1 MTLDNKVCCCFF
13 NSRTKIKHCENN
25 KSTQSHTAAS
35 ASVLQN
41 GLSDHKSTHSHTA
54 TSASVLHNGL
64 SDNKSTHSHTA
75 ASASVLHNGLSDHKS
90 KTYQC
95 DHDLCRRSHGGHDVQ
110 WSLHSHVSHLPGSS
124 HHHGSASV
132 HSATWWWALKNTLFL
147 MNSFVC
153 KNLKQNDG

>member
-41 GLSDHKSTHSHTA
+41 GISDHKSTHSHTA

-132 HSATWWWALKNTLFL
+132 HLSLIHI
-147 MNSFVC
+147 
-153 KNLKQNDG
+153 